1 MASNL
6 NITFFLV
13 QMGASTNQPFRSVA
27 SALGY
32 LENQKEHVGFM
43 IGQGEFNVS
52 LGEPCEKGIDP
63 WTCIHRR

>member
-1 MASNL
+1 
-6 NITFFLV
+6 
-13 QMGASTNQPFRSVA
+13 MGASTNQPFRSVA